1 MKVDSVAKVLEEYAA
16 SEYEDTRYYINV
28 SKSLPDY
35 TVSYPNS
42 QHSSHW
48 NEECAVLVVV
58 Q

>member
-1 MKVDSVAKVLEEYAA
+1 MKVDSVDKVLEGYAV
-16 SEYEDTRYYINV
+16 SEYEDRRYYINV

-35 TVSYPNS
+35 TVSHPNS

-48 NEECAVLVVV
+48 NEECAVLVVA